1 MSIQTL
7 DSSPKAEFSWDER
20 KEIKCLTFH
29 ASFSWVAGVGVS
41 GDGAGVELV
50 DEADSYVDVD
60 VKAMMPRIGAPSSR
74 AVLADIRT
82 WTPVPWDSIKPARVV
97 VAGRDISVGS
107 QPIANSVSL
116 LLVAFMLANS

>member
-29 ASFSWVAGVGVS
+29 TSFSWVAGVGVS

-50 DEADSYVDVD
+50 DEADFAAAAICSG
-60 VKAMMPRIGAPSSR
+60 AARILTNSFLRSSS
-74 AVLADIRT
+74 
-82 WTPVPWDSIKPARVV
+82 DS
-97 VAGRDISVGS
+97 VACE
-107 QPIANSVSL
+107 L
-116 LLVAFMLANS
+116 